1 MNPKNHAS
9 LSVEGLETREVPTSF
24 LQGLLGSSLAR
35 AVGTQVFP
43 LSYGVRSLAPSTLGR
58 AIQVARAGFYG
69 QLPPSWVHYSPATLD
84 PTRAAVSDLIA
95 KQYQHDLSAYRL
107 FGQNIDPGYAVDHSP
122 SIWRDAGNLGSW
134 PGA

>member
-1 MNPKNHAS
+1 MNPKNHVS
-9 LSVEGLETREVPTSF
+9 LSVEGLETREVPTGI
-24 LQGLLGSSLAR
+24 LQGLLGSSLAH

-43 LSYGVRSLAPSTLGR
+43 LSYGVRSLAPATLGR

-69 QLPPSWVHYSPATLD
+69 QLPPSWVHYGRATLD
-84 PTRAAVSDLIA
+84 STRALVSDLIA
-95 KQYQHDLSAYRL
+95 KQSQRDLSGYGL
-107 FGQNIDPGYAVDHSP
+107 FGHNIDRGYAVDYSP